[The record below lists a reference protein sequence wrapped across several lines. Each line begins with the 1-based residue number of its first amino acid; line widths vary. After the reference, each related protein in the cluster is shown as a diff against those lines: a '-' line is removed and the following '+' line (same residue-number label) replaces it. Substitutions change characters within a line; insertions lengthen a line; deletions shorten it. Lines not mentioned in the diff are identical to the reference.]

1 MAGTIYERPMSRPF
15 EVGVS
20 GQSITLQ
27 YFVSNESDEDAAF
40 ALVTATAPVSSG
52 LMARTKVRCDRVGP
66 AEWFADVE
74 YTTID
79 SERAVGTT
87 PTTPTAPASDAT
99 ALNSAYTIDTSA
111 QTIHVTQSIATVSQ
125 TNAGGA
131 VATPDNNKAIGV
143 TTERVE
149 GTDIYAPAL
158 QFTRTV
164 RRATVTPTYLKL
176 LYALSGRVN
185 NAAFY
190 RFAAGEVLYLGCTGS
205 LTSQGYWELT
215 HKFACAPNQ
224 ASIDVGGG
232 ITVPAKKGWEYLWVG
247 YKPDVVGGNKV
258 LMVPANAYVEQVY
271 QTADLSLL
279 GIGA

>member
-20 GQSITLQ
+20 GQTITLQ
-27 YFVSNESDEDAAF
+27 YFVSGESDEDAAF
-40 ALVTATAPVSSG
+40 ALVTATSPVSSG
-52 LMARTKVRCDRVGP
+52 LMARTRVRCDRVGP

-79 SERAVGTT
+79 AERAVGTT
-87 PTTPTAPASDAT
+87 PTTPTAPASDST

-111 QTIHVTQSIATVSQ
+111 QTVHITQSIATLRRQ
-125 TNAGGA
+125 T
-131 VATPDNNKAIGV
+131 ATGNDGPDVKQAIGV
-143 TTERVE
+143 TTDRVE

-176 LYALSGRVN
+176 LYALTGRVN

-215 HKFACAPNQ
+215 HKFACQPNQ
-224 ASIDVGGG
+224 VNIDVGGG
-232 ITVPAKKGWEYLWVG
+232 ITVPAKNGWEYLWVG

-258 LMVPANAYVEQVY
+258 LMVPATAYVEQVY

>member
-1 MAGTIYERPMSRPF
+1 MPGTIYERPMSRPF
-15 EVGVS
+15 EVSAS
-20 GQSITLQ
+20 GQMITLQ
-27 YFVSNESDEDAAF
+27 YFVSGESDEDAAF

-52 LMARTKVRCDRVGP
+52 VMARTRIKCDRVGP

-74 YTTID
+74 YSPID
-79 SERAVGTT
+79 SERAVGTA
-87 PTTPTAPASDAT
+87 PTTPTAPASTDP
-99 ALNSAYTIDTSA
+99 LNSAFTIDTSS
-111 QTIHVTQSIATVSQ
+111 QTVHITQSIATISA
-125 TNAGGA
+125 TKSTGA
-131 VATPDNNKAIGV
+131 FVPDNAKAIGV

-149 GTDIYAPAL
+149 GTDIYVPAL
-158 QFTRTV
+158 QWTRTV
-164 RRATVTPTYLKL
+164 RRSTVTLAYLVT

-190 RFAAGEVLYLGCTGS
+190 GFPAGEVLYLGCTGS

-224 ASIDVGGG
+224 VSVDVGGG
-232 ITVPAKKGWEYLWVG
+232 ITVAAKKGWEYLWVG

-258 LMVPANAYVEQVY
+258 LMVPATAYVEQVY
-271 QTADLSLL
+271 QTANLGLI